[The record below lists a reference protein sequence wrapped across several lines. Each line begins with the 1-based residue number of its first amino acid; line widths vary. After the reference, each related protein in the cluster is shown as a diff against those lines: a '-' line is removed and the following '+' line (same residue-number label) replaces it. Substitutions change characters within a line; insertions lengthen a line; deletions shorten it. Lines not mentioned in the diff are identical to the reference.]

1 MMGTKVQRDL
11 LIRILVGL
19 LSAAILLGLH
29 FYAVSG
35 RSVWELTPTSGTE
48 YARARVLRV
57 REDQTQPNPAYENVM
72 VGSQELEIEILSG
85 RYAGDQLRI
94 RNYLSPFLNHSV
106 YAAEGTELS
115 VRIITK
121 DAGEYT
127 VSVDNYSRSPWL
139 WIFVGIFLLAL
150 ILVGGR
156 QGIAAVCG
164 LGLTMLGV
172 LFVLIP
178 LLVQKGWPPIP
189 TTLMIVTLTM
199 LVSYVMIGGLRVKTA
214 AAFLGAFG
222 GVLLAGFFAWIAG
235 KLVHVSGLNMDEA
248 EALFLTAADHGLQ
261 VKGLFV
267 CGILIAAEGAI
278 MDISMSVASAVE
290 EVHRVDPDRP
300 ALELFRSGMRVG
312 RDAMGTMVNT
322 LILAFAGTGL
332 NTMLFIYAYD
342 VSYTQLINADFVAM
356 ELIRGLAGSLGM
368 ILTVPLVSF
377 LAGRILSKIR
387 KRSIQYDGL

>member
-1 MMGTKVQRDL
+1 MGTKVQRDL

-19 LSAAILLGLH
+19 LSAAILMGLH

-48 YARARVLRV
+48 YARARVIRV
-57 REDQTQPNPAYENVM
+57 LEDQTQPNPAYENVM

-139 WIFVGIFLLAL
+139 WVFVGIFLLAL
-150 ILVGGR
+150 VLVGGR

-189 TTLMIVTLTM
+189 TTLIIVTLTM

-290 EVHRVDPDRP
+290 EVHRVDPDRS

-387 KRSIQYDGL
+387 KRSIQNDGL